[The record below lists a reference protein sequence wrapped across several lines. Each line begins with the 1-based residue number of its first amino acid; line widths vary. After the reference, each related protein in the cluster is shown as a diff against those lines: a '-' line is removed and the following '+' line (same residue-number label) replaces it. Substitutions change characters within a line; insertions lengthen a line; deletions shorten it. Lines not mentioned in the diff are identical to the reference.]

1 MRGDAGFPMRIRF
14 AKRGPVRFISHRDVA
29 RAFERA
35 FRVAELP
42 VAFTLGFSPR
52 PKVSFGPALAVGY
65 ESDAE
70 YLDVECTHE
79 VAGHDVAAVVNTA
92 LPDGMAVTG
101 IAPLA
106 DRAPALQEAI
116 TSLTYRVTLDPVD
129 GAVLSGAVD
138 ALVARHELPVE
149 VTRKGERAVDDIRP
163 SVRSLAVC
171 SLASSRGE
179 APMLELEV
187 ATKPRT
193 LRVADVIAGL
203 RTMQED
209 AATLVEHRVVR
220 THQWIERGGARRE
233 PLDVDTRSPA
243 SPATFGGRAA
253 RALEACA

>member
-1 MRGDAGFPMRIRF
+1 MRGDAGSPLRIRF

-42 VAFTLGFSPR
+42 VAFTRGFSPR

-70 YLDVECTHE
+70 YLDVECTHA
-79 VAGHDVAAVVNTA
+79 VDVDDVVPAVNGA

-101 IAPLA
+101 IAALA

-116 TSLTYRVTLDPVD
+116 NSLAYRVTLEPVAD
-129 GAVLSGAVD
+129 GVTSFAVAALLARDELSI
-138 ALVARHELPVE
+138 E
-149 VTRKGERAVDDIRP
+149 VTRKGERAVEDIRP
-163 SVRSLAVC
+163 AVRALAVV
-171 SLASSRGE
+171 AGD
-179 APMLELEV
+179 APTLELEV
-187 ATKPRT
+187 TTRPRT
-193 LRVADVIAGL
+193 LRVADVVAGL
-203 RTMQED
+203 RTMHED

-220 THQWIERGGARRE
+220 THQWIERGGARLE
-233 PLDVDTRSPA
+233 PLDVDRRSPA
-243 SPATFGGRAA
+243 PEGAA

>member
-1 MRGDAGFPMRIRF
+1 LRGDAGYPLRIRF

-42 VAFTLGFSPR
+42 VAFTRGFSPR

-79 VAGHDVAAVVNTA
+79 VAVDDVARAASRA
-92 LPDGMAVTG
+92 LPEGMVVTG
-101 IAPLA
+101 IAALA

-116 TSLTYRVTLDPVD
+116 TSLAYRVTLEPAAD
-129 GAVLSGAVD
+129 GVTSVAVA
-138 ALVARHELPVE
+138 ALLARDELAIE
-149 VTRKGERAVDDIRP
+149 VTRKGERAVEDIRP
-163 SVRSLAVC
+163 CILSLAV
-171 SLASSRGE
+171 R
-179 APMLELEV
+179 APAVAAGDAPTLELEV
-187 ATKPRT
+187 ATRPRT
-193 LRVADVIAGL
+193 LRVADVMAGL
-203 RTMQED
+203 RTMHEG

-220 THQWIERGGARRE
+220 THQWIERGGARQE
-233 PLDVDTRSPA
+233 PLDVDRRSPA
-243 SPATFGGRAA
+243 PEGAA

>member
-70 YLDVECTHE
+70 YLDVECTHD
-79 VAGHDVAAVVNTA
+79 VAGDDVAAVVNTA

-116 TSLTYRVTLDPVD
+116 TSLAYRVTLDPVAD
-129 GAVLSGAVD
+129 EVLSEAVD
-138 ALVARHELPVE
+138 ALLARHELPIE
-149 VTRKGERAVDDIRP
+149 VTRKGERAVEDIRP
-163 SVRSLAVC
+163 AVLSLT
-171 SLASSRGE
+171 SFRGE
-179 APMLELEV
+179 APIFELEI
-187 ATKPRT
+187 AAKPRT
-193 LRVADVIAGL
+193 LRVADVVAGL
-203 RTMQED
+203 RTMHED

-243 SPATFGGRAA
+243 PEGAA
-253 RALEACA
+253 RALEACV

>member
-1 MRGDAGFPMRIRF
+1 
-14 AKRGPVRFISHRDVA
+14 VRFISHRDVA

-70 YLDVECTHE
+70 YLDVECTHD
-79 VAGHDVAAVVNTA
+79 VAGDDVAAVVNTA
-92 LPDGMAVTG
+92 LPEGMAVTG

-116 TSLTYRVTLDPVD
+116 TSLAYQVTLDPVAD
-129 GAVLSGAVD
+129 EVLSEAVD
-138 ALVARHELPVE
+138 ALLARHELPIE
-149 VTRKGERAVDDIRP
+149 VTRKGERAVEDIRP
-163 SVRSLAVC
+163 AVLSLT
-171 SLASSRGE
+171 SFRGE
-179 APMLELEV
+179 APIFELEI
-187 ATKPRT
+187 AAKPRT
-193 LRVADVIAGL
+193 LRVADVVAGL
-203 RTMQED
+203 RTMHED

-243 SPATFGGRAA
+243 PEGAA
-253 RALEACA
+253 RALEACV

>member
-1 MRGDAGFPMRIRF
+1 LRGDAGFPMRIRF

-70 YLDVECTHE
+70 YLDVECTDD
-79 VAGHDVAAVVNTA
+79 VAGADVAAVVNTA

-101 IAPLA
+101 IVPLA

-116 TSLTYRVTLDPVD
+116 TSLAYRVTLDPVAD
-129 GAVLSGAVD
+129 EVLSGAVD
-138 ALVARHELPVE
+138 ALLGRDELPVE
-149 VTRKGERAVDDIRP
+149 VTRKGERAVEDIRP
-163 SVRSLAVC
+163 CVLSLTV
-171 SLASSRGE
+171 LTPTSSRGE
-179 APMLELEV
+179 APMFELEI

-193 LRVADVIAGL
+193 LRVADVVAGL
-203 RTMQED
+203 RTMHEG

-243 SPATFGGRAA
+243 PERAA

>member
-1 MRGDAGFPMRIRF
+1 MRIRF

-70 YLDVECTHE
+70 YLDVECTDE
-79 VAGHDVAAVVNTA
+79 VAGDDVAAAVNTA

-116 TSLTYRVTLDPVD
+116 TSLAYRVTLDPVE
-129 GAVLSGAVD
+129 GGVLSGAVD
-138 ALVARHELPVE
+138 ALLARHELPIE
-149 VTRKGERAVDDIRP
+149 VTRKGERAVEDIRP
-163 SVRSLAVC
+163 CVLSLTSA
-171 SLASSRGE
+171 RGG
-179 APMLELEV
+179 APTFELEV

-193 LRVADVIAGL
+193 LRVADVVAGL
-203 RTMQED
+203 RTMHQD

-243 SPATFGGRAA
+243 PEGAA

>member
-1 MRGDAGFPMRIRF
+1 MRGDAGFPLRIRF

-65 ESDAE
+65 ESEAE
-70 YLDVECTHE
+70 YLDVECIEEVPGDE
-79 VAGHDVAAVVNTA
+79 VAATVNTA
-92 LPDGMAVTG
+92 LPEGMAVTG
-101 IAPLA
+101 ISPLA

-116 TSLTYRVTLDPVD
+116 TSLAYRVTLDPVAD
-129 GAVLSGAVD
+129 EVLSGAVA
-138 ALVARHELPVE
+138 ALLACRELPIE
-149 VTRKGERAVDDIRP
+149 VSRKGERAVEDIRP
-163 SVRSLAVC
+163 SVLSLTTHP
-171 SLASSRGE
+171 GE
-179 APMLELEV
+179 ASMFELEV

-193 LRVADVIAGL
+193 LRAADVVAGL
-203 RTMQED
+203 RTMHED

-233 PLDVDTRSPA
+233 PLDVDRRSPA
-243 SPATFGGRAA
+243 PDGAA

>member
-1 MRGDAGFPMRIRF
+1 MRGDAGFPLRIRF
-14 AKRGPVRFISHRDVA
+14 AKRGPVRFVSHRDVA

-65 ESDAE
+65 ESEAE
-70 YLDVECTHE
+70 YLDVECTHD
-79 VAGHDVAAVVNTA
+79 VPGDDVAAVVNTA
-92 LPDGMAVTG
+92 LPEGMAVTG

-106 DRAPALQEAI
+106 DRAPALQEII
-116 TSLTYRVTLDPVD
+116 TSLAYRVTLDPVD
-129 GAVLSGAVD
+129 DDVLLGAVN
-138 ALVARHELPVE
+138 ALLAQRELPVE
-149 VTRKGERAVDDIRP
+149 VTRKGERAVEDIRP
-163 SVRSLAVC
+163 AVLSLGV
-171 SLASSRGE
+171 LSSATQSGE
-179 APMLELEV
+179 APMFELEI

-193 LRVADVIAGL
+193 LRVADVVAGL
-203 RTMQED
+203 RTMHED

-233 PLDVDTRSPA
+233 PLDVDRRSPA
-243 SPATFGGRAA
+243 PEGAA